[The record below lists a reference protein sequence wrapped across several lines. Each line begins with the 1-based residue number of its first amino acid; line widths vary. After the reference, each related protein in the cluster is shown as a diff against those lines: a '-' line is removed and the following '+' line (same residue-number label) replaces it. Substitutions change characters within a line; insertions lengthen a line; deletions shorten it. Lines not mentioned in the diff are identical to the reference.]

1 MLLLFSCL
9 FFVVHCSSHLHLV
22 AFYFSDFRKKPK
34 ETGVS
39 SASLPILERAS
50 PCLVFHLA
58 CRDLCCAMRSFCQYR
73 LVYFTTSAI
82 LEGSFQY

>member
-9 FFVVHCSSHLHLV
+9 SFVHCGSHLHLV
-22 AFYFSDFRKKPK
+22 AFYFSDFRRKSK

-39 SASLPILERAS
+39 SASLTILERAS
-50 PCLVFHLA
+50 PCLEFHLD
-58 CRDLCCAMRSFCQYR
+58 CTDLCSAMSQYK
-73 LVYFTTSAI
+73 LVYFTTSAV